1 MVLGIEHLTVLIMQ
15 LWLMKVPD
23 STNREVSSLVRGI
36 LEIYGWVGVCAL
48 GADCGKV
55 DLVCLI

>member
-1 MVLGIEHLTVLIMQ
+1 MVKTMHFQFIN
-15 LWLMKVPD
+15 VPG